1 MQPEEIAHAC
11 AAKMWE
17 RDQAARGLGL
27 RMVAVGAGTATVE
40 MDVQPDMSNGHG
52 TCHGGLVFM
61 LADSALSLASN
72 SQDDVSLAY
81 NCTITFLEPGR
92 IGDVLR
98 ATATE
103 RRCTGR
109 TALYDVT
116 VTRRDGTAI
125 AEFHGLTRRTG
136 KAILP

>member
-1 MQPEEIAHAC
+1 MDADEIARAC
-11 AAKMWE
+11 AAKMW
-17 RDQAARGLGL
+17 DLDLAARGLGV
-27 RMVAVGAGTATVE
+27 RIVSVGAGAATVE
-40 MDVQPDMSNGHG
+40 MEVLPAMSNGLG

-72 SQDDVSLAY
+72 SQDDVSPAY

-92 IGDVLR
+92 LGDILT
-98 ATATE
+98 ATASE
-103 RRCTGR
+103 RRRTGR

-116 VTRRDGTAI
+116 VTRQDGTAI
-125 AEFHGLTRRTG
+125 AEFHGLTRRSG